1 MKIEIV
7 RRLYPPE
14 FDANEE
20 MRFIRGTAK
29 AAGIVVD
36 VKAVPGSE
44 PLRHEDGFPSPI
56 TIHRMDVTGRAA
68 LQDISLFIEFL
79 GKRDW
84 RAGDLERLQ
93 LQRDREAFRFTARL
107 ALPTFQP
114 VDPQPGLARQ
124 RTNLALAV
132 ARAKPQRLI
141 AALKALADIPDDEGV
156 YVASA
161 EVTDR
166 LSMEGVVL
174 GARVR
179 NELASSF
186 QGIAF
191 SPGDG
196 PCRAFTWP
204 AKEFKAAL
212 AALCTGPPRKH
223 LGNVAVRGK
232 GPLTIRLRDVDV
244 GGAFYV
250 LHDLT
255 GENFVVDTD
264 VKGQLNLEV
273 ENATLDE
280 TFRAMR
286 SAGLAVGEGPLR
298 RVSIVDGKRPP
309 APADDY
315 TGEAVTFQFQDASVR
330 DVFCVFSHISGLEI
344 AAPAGLRDRTTLYAT
359 ELPWDR
365 VLTQLVYSA
374 GLRYSIDGARV
385 SIGEERPGLNVCT
398 EVDKTPGPPFASVK
412 TPLALASA
420 SDLKLAGV
428 GKAGGAWKAYVFVP
442 WRWIA
447 AVTPGQELF
456 DARVR
461 SVTEKGFETTNAQ

>member
-174 GARVR
+174 VFEMSSRAHSKESPSLRVTDPAGR
-179 NELASSF
+179 SRGRRRSSKRHSQRF
-186 QGIAF
+186 AQGRRENTSAT
-191 SPGDG
+191 SPCG
-196 PCRAFTWP
+196 
-204 AKEFKAAL
+204 
-212 AALCTGPPRKH
+212 
-223 LGNVAVRGK
+223 GK
-232 GPLTIRLRDVDV
+232 GR
-244 GGAFYV
+244 
-250 LHDLT
+250 
-255 GENFVVDTD
+255 
-264 VKGQLNLEV
+264 
-273 ENATLDE
+273 
-280 TFRAMR
+280 
-286 SAGLAVGEGPLR
+286 
-298 RVSIVDGKRPP
+298 
-309 APADDY
+309 
-315 TGEAVTFQFQDASVR
+315 
-330 DVFCVFSHISGLEI
+330 
-344 AAPAGLRDRTTLYAT
+344 
-359 ELPWDR
+359 
-365 VLTQLVYSA
+365 
-374 GLRYSIDGARV
+374 
-385 SIGEERPGLNVCT
+385 
-398 EVDKTPGPPFASVK
+398 
-412 TPLALASA
+412 
-420 SDLKLAGV
+420 
-428 GKAGGAWKAYVFVP
+428 
-442 WRWIA
+442 
-447 AVTPGQELF
+447 
-456 DARVR
+456 
-461 SVTEKGFETTNAQ
+461 